1 MIKNPLINA
10 GAAAAYIGAVVLFI
24 SQMPGPDPDTLLL
37 PMAMLSLLV
46 LSVLAMSYFFFL
58 IPFQLYFE
66 GKKAEAVEF
75 FGKTVLSFA
84 GIVVVLLAVL
94 WWFFFR

>member
-1 MIKNPLINA
+1 MTKNPFLNA

-37 PMAMLSLLV
+37 PMSMLGLLV
-46 LSVLAMSYFFFL
+46 LSVLVMASCFFFV
-58 IPFQLYFE
+58 PFQLYFE
-66 GKKAEAVEF
+66 GKKAEAVAF
-75 FGKTVLSFA
+75 FGQTVTAFA
-84 GIVVVLLAVL
+84 AIVVVMLASL

>member
-1 MIKNPLINA
+1 MTKNPFLNA

-24 SQMPGPDPDTLLL
+24 SQMPGPDPDTILL
-37 PMAMLSLLV
+37 PVAMLSLLV
-46 LSVLAMSYFFFL
+46 LSVLFMTYCFFL
-58 IPFQLYFE
+58 VPFQLYFE
-66 GKKAEAVEF
+66 GKKAEAVAF
-75 FGKTVLSFA
+75 FSNTVLSFA